1 MKKWQDGNL
10 LAESLDA
17 RSASIKKKKKKKK
30 KKKLNFFE
38 IKLDKL
44 IHMCYNTNC
53 NIGNTLLM
61 FGEQYE

>member
-1 MKKWQDGNL
+1 MTYGKDGKDGNL
-10 LAESLDA
+10 LAESLERA
-17 RSASIKKKKKKKK
+17 CPLCPLV
-30 KKKLNFFE
+30 KKKLKIFK
-38 IKLDKL
+38 ITLDKL

>member
-30 KKKLNFFE
+30 LNFFE
-38 IKLDKL
+38 ITLDKL

>member
-30 KKKLNFFE
+30 KKN
-38 IKLDKL
+38 
-44 IHMCYNTNC
+44 
-53 NIGNTLLM
+53 
-61 FGEQYE
+61 

>member
-1 MKKWQDGNL
+1 MTYGKDGKDGNL

-17 RSASIKKKKKKKK
+17 LCASYR
-30 KKKLNFFE
+30 KKKLKIFE
-38 IKLDKL
+38 ITLDKL

-61 FGEQYE
+61 FGE